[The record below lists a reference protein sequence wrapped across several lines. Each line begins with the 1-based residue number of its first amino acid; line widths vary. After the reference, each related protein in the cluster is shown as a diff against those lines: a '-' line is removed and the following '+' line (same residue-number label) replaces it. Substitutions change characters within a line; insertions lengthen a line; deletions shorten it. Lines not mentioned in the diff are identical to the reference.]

1 MYLPA
6 PGRSVQ
12 QPQLTERP
20 GVTTRRSSARV
31 AVAVALVA
39 AAAIVGYL
47 MFVDTGGDYTV
58 KARFQNA
65 GQVVRGGL
73 VEIAGQKVGTVKRL
87 RLTDDG
93 VAELELAIDEEWAP
107 LPKGTH
113 AQIRQFGLSGPASRY
128 IDLRYPPDRD
138 RAEDIEDGGVIDQ
151 TDTTSNV
158 DLDEVFT
165 IFDKNTREG
174 LRKVFR
180 GSNRQYTGQAKN
192 FNEGVLYLDPAL
204 VSASRLFRELNRDTG
219 DLERFITE
227 SSDLV
232 GDIADRR
239 DDLAGLISNLS
250 DTTGAISRPRGPSGD
265 GALADAIREL
275 PGFMRQANTTYVN
288 LRATLDDL
296 DPLVTEFKPVA
307 KRLVPYTA
315 EVREL
320 VQDLDPA
327 VRDLSVITTRRGPDN
342 DLIDLSRL
350 TLPLRDIA
358 VGPVRRNGATRE
370 GTLPAAAEALTSA
383 TPRVAFARPYSF
395 DFTGWLD
402 DFSHTGNVDALGGFS
417 RAGSH
422 VSAFSF
428 KTGLLQPIAPAAR
441 AQEIL
446 TVAQVNQR
454 NKCPGASERDSF
466 GDGSLPWKPYPEFNC
481 NLNQTPLGP

>member
-1 MYLPA
+1 MA
-6 PGRSVQ
+6 
-12 QPQLTERP
+12 
-20 GVTTRRSSARV
+20 A
-31 AVAVALVA
+31 ALVGA
-39 AAAIVGYL
+39 ALIAGYL
-47 MFVDTGGDYTV
+47 LFVDTGGDYTV

-73 VEIAGQKVGTVKRL
+73 VEIAGQRVGTVKRL

-93 VAELELAIDEEWAP
+93 SAELELAIDDEWAP
-107 LPKGTH
+107 LPQGTH

-138 RAEDIEDGGVIDQ
+138 EADDIDDGGVIEQ

-158 DLDEVFT
+158 DLDEVFS
-165 IFDKNTREG
+165 IFDKNTRDS

-180 GSNRQYTGQAKN
+180 NSDRQYQGQAEN
-192 FNEGVLYLDPAL
+192 FSQGLIYLDPAL

-219 DLERFITE
+219 ELERFITE
-227 SSDLV
+227 SSGLV
-232 GDIADRR
+232 GDLADRR
-239 DDLAGLISNLS
+239 EDLAGLITNLS
-250 DTTGAISRPRGPSGD
+250 DTTGALSRPRGPGGD
-265 GALADAIREL
+265 GALAEAIRDL
-275 PGFMRQANTTYVN
+275 PDFMRQANTTYVN

-307 KRLVPYTA
+307 KRLVPYTR
-315 EVREL
+315 EVRQL

-327 VRDLSVITTRRGPDN
+327 VRDLSAITTRRGPDN
-342 DLIDLSRL
+342 DLIDLSRS

-358 VGPVRRNGATRE
+358 VGPVRRNGAERE
-370 GTLPAAAEALTSA
+370 GTLPATAEALGSA
-383 TPRVAFARPYSF
+383 TPRIAFARPYSF

-428 KTGLLQPIAPAAR
+428 KSGVLQPLAGPAR
-441 AQEIL
+441 AAEL
-446 TVAQVNQR
+446 ESVARTHDR
-454 NKCPGASERDSF
+454 NKCPGASERNVW
-466 GDGSLPWKPYPEFNC
+466 GDNSLPWKPYPEFNC
-481 NLNQTPLGP
+481 DETQVPMGP

>member
-1 MYLPA
+1 M
-6 PGRSVQ
+6 
-12 QPQLTERP
+12 RP
-20 GVTTRRSSARV
+20 VRIAVLV
-31 AVAVALVA
+31 AIA
-39 AAAIVGYL
+39 AAAAVVAWL
-47 MFVDTGGDYTV
+47 LFFDSSGDYTV

-73 VEIAGQKVGTVKRL
+73 VEVGGQKVGTVTKL

-93 VAELELAIDEEWAP
+93 YAELELAIDEEFAP

-128 IDLRYPPDRD
+128 IDLRYPRD
-138 RAEDIEDGGVIDQ
+138 GDHGETIEDGGVIEM

-158 DLDEVFT
+158 DLDAVFST
-165 IFDKNTREG
+165 FDRRTRDS

-180 GSNRQYTGQAKN
+180 GSNRQYTGEAGNASQG
-192 FNEGVLYLDPAL
+192 FLYLDPAL

-219 DLERFITE
+219 ELERFVTE
-227 SSDLV
+227 TSGLV
-232 GDIADRR
+232 GDIAERR
-239 DDLAGLISNLS
+239 DDLASLVSNLA
-250 DTTGAISRPRGPSGD
+250 DTTGALSRPRGPGGD
-265 GALADAIREL
+265 GALADAIHQL

-307 KRLVPYTA
+307 RKLQPYTR
-315 EVREL
+315 EVRGL

-327 VRDLSVITTRRGPDN
+327 VRDLSRITTRRGAHN
-342 DLIDLSRL
+342 DLIDLSFA

-358 VGPVRRNGATRE
+358 VGPVQRNGAERE
-370 GTLPAAAEALTSA
+370 GTLPATAEALASA
-383 TPRVAFARPYSF
+383 TPRIAFARPYSN

-422 VSAFSF
+422 VSAFTF
-428 KTGLLQPIAPAAR
+428 KGGLLQPLAPIVRAA
-441 AQEIL
+441 EIE
-446 TVAQVNQR
+446 TVAQTGQR
-454 NKCPGASERDSF
+454 NKCPGAGERDSF

-481 NLNQTPLGP
+481 DETQTPLGP